1 MGRDSRGQATVE
13 TVAML
18 PLLVLVA
25 LTVGQVLAAHAAA
38 TLAAG
43 AAEAGAVA
51 LLQDRDP
58 VGAARAAL
66 GAGARERATVQVERR
81 TVRVRLRP
89 RTVLP
94 RLADAL
100 TATATAHAGPAVP

>member
-51 LLQDRDP
+51 PLQDRDP
-58 VGAARAAL
+58 LGAARAPP
-66 GAGARERATVQVERR
+66 
-81 TVRVRLRP
+81 RP
-89 RTVLP
+89 RARRRAPGPGQRPP
-94 RLADAL
+94 RPRRPRPPTGAPPPPAALAA
-100 TATATAHAGPAVP
+100 